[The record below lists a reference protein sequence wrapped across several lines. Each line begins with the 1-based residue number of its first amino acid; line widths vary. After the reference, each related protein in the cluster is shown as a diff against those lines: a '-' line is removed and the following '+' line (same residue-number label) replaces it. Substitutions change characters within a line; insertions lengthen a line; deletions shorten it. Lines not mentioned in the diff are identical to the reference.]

1 MFSNT
6 EKVIIENDFNDQ
18 LIEAEDISHSMS
30 VESIKICEA

>member
-1 MFSNT
+1 MILMINSP
-6 EKVIIENDFNDQ
+6 Q